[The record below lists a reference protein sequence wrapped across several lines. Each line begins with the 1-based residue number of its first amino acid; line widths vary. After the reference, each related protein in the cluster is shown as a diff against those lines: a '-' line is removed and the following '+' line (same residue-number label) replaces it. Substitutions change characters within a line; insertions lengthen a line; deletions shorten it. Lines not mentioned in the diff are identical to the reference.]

1 MGTMSRC
8 GMPQITKP
16 LTTTSHALLGLLAL
30 RRWTTY
36 ELAKQ
41 VQRGLGWFWPRAERR
56 LYDEPRRLVSAG
68 LATAT
73 EQHTGKRPRTVYA
86 ITDEGRAAL
95 RAWLGGSSAP
105 PVLEFEAMVRVFFAD
120 GGTIEQLRTTLVDVE
135 TSARTRKAE
144 LESMI
149 EASMDGP
156 YEFAAR
162 LPINALALRFNL
174 DHQQLLIDWAR
185 WATDQISGW
194 RSPVDPG
201 DWEWRDALGVKS
213 DKEVRMDAPTA

>member
-1 MGTMSRC
+1 
-8 GMPQITKP
+8 MPQIPKP

-30 RRWTTY
+30 RPWTTY

-86 ITDEGRAAL
+86 ITEEGRDAL

-120 GGTIEQLRTTLVDVE
+120 GGTLEQLRTTLVDVE

-144 LESMI
+144 LQAMI
-149 EASMDGP
+149 DASMEGP

-162 LPINALALRFNL
+162 LPINALALRFHL
-174 DHQQLLIDWAR
+174 DHEQLLIDWAR
-185 WATDQISGW
+185 WATDQIMGW
-194 RSPVDPG
+194 SSPVDPG
-201 DWEWRDALGVKS
+201 DWNWQDVLGGKS
-213 DKEVRMDAPTA
+213 DGEVRMVAPTV